1 MIQIKKV
8 SKSYETHQVLKDIDV
23 TFEKGKITV
32 ILGPSGCGKSTLL
45 KLINKSIPVDEG
57 QILIDDTDIKT
68 IESTTLKRSIGYAIQ
83 GVGLFPHMT
92 VKNNISTVP
101 KLLKWDKKRIDNK
114 VNELMTMINLPESFL
129 SKYPI
134 HLSGGEAQRVGV
146 ARALAGDPDI
156 LLMDEPFGALDPI
169 TRNKLQKSLLTIQN
183 QLKKTIIFVT
193 HDVSE
198 ALLMADHLVLMKDQ
212 KIIKKDTPFNIV
224 RDSKE
229 LLKSFTGGSFAFE
242 LLEKYN
248 LYDLTDRLE
257 KVDPIDNNS
266 IKSNITL
273 KEALSEMMLSESN
286 KIYFEKEG
294 VNYQIDFTSLL
305 SLVRGLNHD

>member
-68 IESTTLKRSIGYAIQ
+68 IEGTTLKRSIGYAIQ

-101 KLLKWDKKRIDNK
+101 KLLKWDKKSIDNR

-183 QLKKTIIFVT
+183 QLKKTIVFVT

-198 ALLMADHLVLMKDQ
+198 ALLMADHLVLMKDL

-248 LYDLTDRLE
+248 LYDIVDHLK
-257 KVDPIDNNS
+257 KVDTIDNC
-266 IKSNITL
+266 IRSNITL